1 MQSSDSVKMKECITL
16 STEDMEYLTANYDEL
31 ARKYDKKWIVISD
44 RKVVAAVESIEEV
57 TNALKKTR
65 HPECAVVEYMTT
77 EPIAMFF

>member
-1 MQSSDSVKMKECITL
+1 MQTLDREKMKHCITL

-31 ARKYDKKWIVISD
+31 ARKYDKKWIIISD
-44 RKVVAAVESIEEV
+44 KKVVSAAESLKEV
-57 TNALKKTR
+57 VNALKKIR